1 MCIDSYEFG
10 RIVINGRAYSQD
22 LILLPE
28 EIQDSWWREQSH
40 LLQIGDIPKILAA
53 KPEVLIVG
61 QGQPGKMEVDAA
73 LTRHLQEQGIEL
85 LVMPTAQAI
94 TTFNSLAG
102 KRTVA
107 AALHLTC

>member
-1 MCIDSYEFG
+1 MRIDSYEFG
-10 RIVINGRAYSQD
+10 RIVIDSRAYSQD

-28 EIQDSWWREQSH
+28 EIQDSWWRQQSH
-40 LLQIGDIPKILAA
+40 LLQIDDIPKILAV

-73 LTRHLQEQGIEL
+73 LARHLREQNIEL
-85 LVMPTAQAI
+85 LVMPTAQAC
-94 TTFNSLAG
+94 TTFNNLTG